1 MMERGEEWTRKG
13 RTMAR
18 IVEFRKIYF
27 GVNALILNG
36 RKGGGAG
43 FLRLRIGDKG

>member
-1 MMERGEEWTRKG
+1 
-13 RTMAR
+13 MAR

-36 RKGGGAG
+36 RKGGGEG
-43 FLRLRIGDKG
+43 F